1 MESATAC
8 PGAATIILK
17 PRLIRAPPL
26 FSQET
31 VAIPESYAYVDSE
44 VSDEVPMND
53 HSPGDPLL
61 PQAMTPSPHEL
72 QRLLGYSF
80 KNQALLSQ
88 ALTHRS
94 FVNEH
99 EEEKFRNNESLE
111 FLGDAVLG
119 FVISSRIFQHYPE
132 LTEGELSKIKAY
144 LVSAA
149 NLVRFA
155 EGIHLGDFIRL
166 SRGEEKTGGR
176 TKRAIVVD
184 AYEAIVGAM
193 YLDGGVEVVSSFV
206 GRQIEEFLNGL
217 DFKELTYGDFKSA
230 LQEHLHNLGRPEPVY
245 RVVDEIGPDHRKTFV
260 VQVIIRGEVVAE
272 STGKTK
278 KEAQQSAARLALES
292 LNDPKTKGA
301 TDATDLQNPKIDD
314 HP

>member
-1 MESATAC
+1 MNENSS
-8 PGAATIILK
+8 GE
-17 PRLIRAPPL
+17 PL
-26 FSQET
+26 T
-31 VAIPESYAYVDSE
+31 
-44 VSDEVPMND
+44 
-53 HSPGDPLL
+53 L
-61 PQAMTPSPHEL
+61 PSPKDLEN
-72 QRLLGYSF
+72 LLGYRFQNPS
-80 KNQALLSQ
+80 LLSQ

-99 EEEKFRNNESLE
+99 EAENLRNNESME

-149 NLVRFA
+149 NLVLFA
-155 EGIHLGDFIRL
+155 EGIHLGDYIRL

-184 AYEAIVGAM
+184 AYEAIIGAM
-193 YLDGGVEVVSSFV
+193 YLDGGVEAVSDFV
-206 GRQIEEFLNGL
+206 GRQIDEFLNGL
-217 DFKELTYGDFKSA
+217 DLKQLTYGDFKSA

-260 VQVIIRGEVVAE
+260 VQVIISNEVVAE
-272 STGKTK
+272 SSGRTK
-278 KEAQQSAARLALES
+278 KEAQQSAARLALET
-292 LNDPKTKGA
+292 LKEENGA
-301 TDATDLQNPKIDD
+301 TDIGN
-314 HP
+314 